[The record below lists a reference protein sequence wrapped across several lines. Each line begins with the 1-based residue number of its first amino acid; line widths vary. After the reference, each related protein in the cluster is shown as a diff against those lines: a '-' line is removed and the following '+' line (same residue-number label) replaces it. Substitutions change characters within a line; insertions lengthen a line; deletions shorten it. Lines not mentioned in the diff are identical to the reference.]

1 MPRRRPMR
9 IPAREE
15 AHRPDR
21 DSTPAARSLVSFA
34 CPQGHLFTV
43 LFAASAQP
51 PGIWTCRQHGTEH
64 CQRVD
69 DPQQIEVDTKPK
81 RTHLVM
87 LLERRS
93 RAELDALLTE
103 TLNAIRRQG
112 GPQPDCIRLGDRA
125 YSFRLTT

>member
-9 IPAREE
+9 ISAWEE
-15 AHRPDR
+15 SYRPDR
-21 DSTPAARSLVSFA
+21 ESTPAARYRLSFD

-43 LFAASAQP
+43 PFAAAARP
-51 PGIWTCRQHGTEH
+51 PDIWTCRQHGIEH
-64 CQRVD
+64 CQRVE
-69 DPQQIEVDTKPK
+69 DPQHIDVQAKPK

-93 RAELDALLTE
+93 VAELDALLTE

-112 GPQPDCIRLGDRA
+112 GPQPGCIRLGDRA
-125 YSFRLTT
+125 YSYRLNT